1 MSSAGDGQSDRER
14 MEQIWN
20 RVQVYW
26 SNSDFSNPGKADR
39 AFEAITDQGLDKF
52 IQPLP
57 GVPFPEAVS
66 ANNQSLKDE
75 FGLVTKTEE
84 KIEQRDFQDRQERQ
98 VVQEIEDQ
106 FREFSI
112 REVADAIQ
120 GTAPPELQERF
131 DDVIEQYPLEY
142 YREIAFNEIGSLV
155 DEFDLDAQLV
165 SADRLRALQ
174 ESSGR
179 GTESTAQ
186 QMRQAEDQV
195 ITRLERSFGQRF
207 EDLDDAVSSIRDRI
221 DALQGLDVESGDVR
235 IIGRRDGPPAIR
247 TEIGFG
253 AYEDAAREQAGRA
266 IDATEIDV
274 RRTYEERI
282 GSVRVA
288 GDELQLI
295 DLTPALEL
303 PDVAPAIVN
312 PDELTK
318 RFEIDADVAVPPAP
332 EVTDSD
338 IDTTTATPD
347 DASADDDFEDTTAA
361 DDTEPDDT
369 DRGDDEQLEGDDVDD
384 GDDDDGERAVRQI
397 PSLTEDT
404 QDALEAAVQ
413 AADDGPDAI
422 GAAATRA
429 ELFRIAAAIGRGEVP
444 DADIDPLRDAF
455 NSASEAERLAAAR
468 EHDGL
473 GEVQRAIIG
482 TAPGEFTDEDVDD
495 VEITGEFDQD
505 DVEDV
510 SDLIDEAEPDR
521 DPQGQRPDQPMDP
534 AEFARQFGDAVGD
547 MFSTGD
553 EIESQRGSD
562 RPDPNQA
569 DADTKIASLLGD
581 RLMKGQAWVAAE
593 QERLERGIDDPGAFW
608 DAFGGNIWGNT
619 LSRREFVALSVDMA

>member
-165 SADRLRALQ
+165 SGDRLRALQ

-179 GTESTAQ
+179 GAESTAQ

-195 ITRLERSFGQRF
+195 ITRLERAFGQRF

-235 IIGRRDGPPAIR
+235 IVGRRDGPPAIR

-332 EVTDSD
+332 EVTDPD

-369 DRGDDEQLEGDDVDD
+369 DSGDDEQLEGDDVDD
-384 GDDDDGERAVRQI
+384 GDDDDDGRAVRQI

>member
-165 SADRLRALQ
+165 SGDRLRALQ

-195 ITRLERSFGQRF
+195 ITRLERAFGQRF

-221 DALQGLDVESGDVR
+221 DALQDLDVESGDVR
-235 IIGRRDGPPAIR
+235 IVGRRDGPPAIR

-253 AYEDAAREQAGRA
+253 AYEDAAREQAGKA

-312 PDELTK
+312 PDALTK

-332 EVTDSD
+332 EVTDPD

-369 DRGDDEQLEGDDVDD
+369 EPGDDEQLEGDDEDG
-384 GDDDDGERAVRQI
+384 GDDDDDERAVRQI

-404 QDALEAAVQ
+404 QDALEAVVQ

-495 VEITGEFDQD
+495 VEITGEFEQD

>member
-165 SADRLRALQ
+165 SGDRLRALQ

-195 ITRLERSFGQRF
+195 ITRLERAFGQRF

-221 DALQGLDVESGDVR
+221 DALQDLDVESGDVR

-253 AYEDAAREQAGRA
+253 AYEDAAREQAGKA

-332 EVTDSD
+332 EVTDPD

-369 DRGDDEQLEGDDVDD
+369 DAGDDEQLEGDDVDD
-384 GDDDDGERAVRQI
+384 GDGDDDERAVRQI

-404 QDALEAAVQ
+404 QDALEAVVQ

-495 VEITGEFDQD
+495 VEITGEFEQD

>member
-1 MSSAGDGQSDRER
+1 
-14 MEQIWN
+14 
-20 RVQVYW
+20 
-26 SNSDFSNPGKADR
+26 
-39 AFEAITDQGLDKF
+39 
-52 IQPLP
+52 
-57 GVPFPEAVS
+57 
-66 ANNQSLKDE
+66 
-75 FGLVTKTEE
+75 
-84 KIEQRDFQDRQERQ
+84 
-98 VVQEIEDQ
+98 
-106 FREFSI
+106 
-112 REVADAIQ
+112 
-120 GTAPPELQERF
+120 
-131 DDVIEQYPLEY
+131 
-142 YREIAFNEIGSLV
+142 
-155 DEFDLDAQLV
+155 
-165 SADRLRALQ
+165 
-174 ESSGR
+174 
-179 GTESTAQ
+179 
-186 QMRQAEDQV
+186 
-195 ITRLERSFGQRF
+195 
-207 EDLDDAVSSIRDRI
+207 
-221 DALQGLDVESGDVR
+221 VESGDVR

-253 AYEDAAREQAGRA
+253 AYEDAAREQAGKA
-266 IDATEIDV
+266 IDAIEIDV

-332 EVTDSD
+332 EVTDPD

-361 DDTEPDDT
+361 DDTEPEDT
-369 DRGDDEQLEGDDVDD
+369 DAGDDEQLEGDDVDD
-384 GDDDDGERAVRQI
+384 GDDDDDERAVRQI

-404 QDALEAAVQ
+404 QDALEAVVQ
-413 AADDGPDAI
+413 AADGGPDAI

-495 VEITGEFDQD
+495 VEITGDFEQD

-534 AEFARQFGDAVGD
+534 AEFAREFGDAVGD

-553 EIESQRGSD
+553 GIESQRGSD

>member
-1 MSSAGDGQSDRER
+1 
-14 MEQIWN
+14 
-20 RVQVYW
+20 
-26 SNSDFSNPGKADR
+26 
-39 AFEAITDQGLDKF
+39 
-52 IQPLP
+52 
-57 GVPFPEAVS
+57 
-66 ANNQSLKDE
+66 
-75 FGLVTKTEE
+75 
-84 KIEQRDFQDRQERQ
+84 
-98 VVQEIEDQ
+98 
-106 FREFSI
+106 
-112 REVADAIQ
+112 
-120 GTAPPELQERF
+120 
-131 DDVIEQYPLEY
+131 
-142 YREIAFNEIGSLV
+142 
-155 DEFDLDAQLV
+155 
-165 SADRLRALQ
+165 
-174 ESSGR
+174 
-179 GTESTAQ
+179 
-186 QMRQAEDQV
+186 
-195 ITRLERSFGQRF
+195 
-207 EDLDDAVSSIRDRI
+207 
-221 DALQGLDVESGDVR
+221 
-235 IIGRRDGPPAIR
+235 
-247 TEIGFG
+247 
-253 AYEDAAREQAGRA
+253 
-266 IDATEIDV
+266 
-274 RRTYEERI
+274 
-282 GSVRVA
+282 
-288 GDELQLI
+288 
-295 DLTPALEL
+295 
-303 PDVAPAIVN
+303 
-312 PDELTK
+312 
-318 RFEIDADVAVPPAP
+318 
-332 EVTDSD
+332 VTDPD

-369 DRGDDEQLEGDDVDD
+369 DAGDDEQLEGDDVDD

-404 QDALEAAVQ
+404 QDALEAVVQ

-495 VEITGEFDQD
+495 VEITGEFEQD

>member
-120 GTAPPELQERF
+120 GTAPPGLQERF

-165 SADRLRALQ
+165 SGDRLRALQ

-179 GTESTAQ
+179 GAESTAQ

-195 ITRLERSFGQRF
+195 ITRLERAFGQRF

-235 IIGRRDGPPAIR
+235 IVGRRDGPPAIR

-332 EVTDSD
+332 EVTDPD

-369 DRGDDEQLEGDDVDD
+369 DSGDDEQLEGDDVDD
-384 GDDDDGERAVRQI
+384 GDDDDDERAVRQI